1 MCMSIVKKKVYG
13 GAAPHRTRLEDYRRP
28 RGVTDGFASILAIGT
43 ANPPN
48 VVDQSTYP
56 DFYFRITGNEH
67 NTELKD
73 KFKPICERS
82 AIKQR
87 YMYLTE
93 EILKKNPDVCAFVE
107 VPSLDVRTT
116 TPNLPEADFEVA
128 KLLGLH
134 PSVKRV
140 GVFQHGCFAEGTV
153 LRMAKDLA
161 ENNQGAWVLVIC
173 SEITAVTFCGP
184 FETHLDSLVGQAL
197 FGDGASALIV
207 GADPIPQVEKAC
219 FEIIWTAQT
228 IVPNNEGAIR
238 GKVREVGLTLQLK
251 GAVPDLISANI
262 ENCLVEAFS
271 QFKISDWNKLFWVV
285 HPGGHA
291 ILDRVEAK
299 LNLDPTK
306 LIPTRHVM
314 SEYENMS
321 SACVHFILD
330 QTRKASLQNGCSTSG
345 EGLEMGVLFGF
356 RLGLTIET
364 VILKSIPLQ

>member
-1 MCMSIVKKKVYG
+1 M
-13 GAAPHRTRLEDYRRP
+13 
-28 RGVTDGFASILAIGT
+28 LA
-43 ANPPN
+43 
-48 VVDQSTYP
+48 
-56 DFYFRITGNEH
+56 
-67 NTELKD
+67 
-73 KFKPICERS
+73 
-82 AIKQR
+82 
-87 YMYLTE
+87 
-93 EILKKNPDVCAFVE
+93 VE
-107 VPSLDVRTT
+107 VPRLAKEAAEKAIQEWGQSKSQITHLIFCSTT
-116 TPNLPEADFEVA
+116 TPDLPATDFEVA

-140 GVFQHGCFAEGTV
+140 GVFQHGCFAGGTV

-161 ENNQGAWVLVIC
+161 ENNQGARVLVIC
-173 SEITAVTFCGP
+173 SEITAVTFRGP
-184 FETHLDSLVGQAL
+184 SEIHL
-197 FGDGASALIV
+197 I
-207 GADPIPQVEKAC
+207 AC
-219 FEIIWTAQT
+219 K
-228 IVPNNEGAIR
+228 GAIR

-285 HPGGHA
+285 HPGGRA

-314 SEYENMS
+314 SEYGNMS

-330 QTRKASLQNGCSTSG
+330 QTRKASLQNRCSTSG

-356 RLGLTIET
+356 GPGLTIET
-364 VILKSIPLQ
+364 VVLKSVPLQ